1 MDTMRLPHVAKA
13 AILLTIVF
21 VAYQA
26 YVQLTV
32 GRRRRALQREKGTL
46 LAPWHFELRDRI
58 MGLDDFL
65 ENIKALKEHRYLARG
80 QARFENQGVRTMHTI
95 SLGRH
100 VISTIEPENLKT
112 IQAVD
117 FKKWTLGSR
126 RISAFRPFLGLGIFT
141 TAGADWHRSRE
152 MLRPNFARS
161 QVGDLATFETHV
173 NHLIAAVPKDG
184 SEVDLSELFFRLTMD
199 SATEFLLGESTES
212 LTKDSEDGFADA
224 FTRSQAYVVNMA
236 RWGGWAKLF
245 PANKQWMQD
254 KKFVHDFVDYYVRK
268 ALARRNELLQE
279 QSNAEKSAAARYV
292 FIDELVRQTTDP
304 IRIRSE
310 LLNVLL
316 AGRDTTASL
325 LTNAWFMLSKR
336 DDVWNRLQA
345 EVSTLHG
352 EQPSFDQLKDMKYL
366 KAFLN
371 ETQRL
376 YPVVPV
382 NSRQAVEDTTLPLGG
397 GKDGLAPVFVPKGWT
412 AAWSVWAMHR
422 RKDYFGEDAEEFR
435 PERWLDDPET
445 GKKGLRPGW
454 EFLPFNGG
462 PRICLGQQFAINEA
476 SYTTVR
482 LCQAFEKI
490 ESRDPGPWVEALTLT
505 AVNLNGAKVV
515 LTARDA
521 RTN

>member
-1 MDTMRLPHVAKA
+1 MDLARLPHVAKA
-13 AILLTIVF
+13 AVLLTIVF

-26 YVQLTV
+26 YIQLTV
-32 GRRRRALQREKGTL
+32 GRRRRALRREKGTL
-46 LAPWHFELRDRI
+46 PAPWHSELRDRI
-58 MGLDDFL
+58 MGIDAFL
-65 ENIKALKEHRYLARG
+65 ENIKALKERRYLARG

-126 RISAFRPFLGLGIFT
+126 RIYAFRPFLGLGIFT

-173 NHLIAAVPKDG
+173 KHLVAAVPKDG

-212 LTKDSEDGFADA
+212 LTKGSEDGFADA

-245 PANKQWMQD
+245 PANKQWVQD

-268 ALARRNELLQE
+268 ALARRSEMLQE
-279 QSNAEKSAAARYV
+279 QSNAEKPAGARYV
-292 FIDELVRQTTDP
+292 FIDELVRQTTVP

-336 DDVWNRLQA
+336 PDVWSKLQA

-352 EQPSFDQLKDMKYL
+352 EHMRYL

-382 NSRQAVEDTTLPLGG
+382 NSRQAVEDTILPLGG

-422 RKDYFGEDAEEFR
+422 RKDYFGDDANEFR

-482 LCQAFEKI
+482 LCQAFQTI

-515 LTARDA
+515 LTARNA
-521 RTN
+521 

>member
-1 MDTMRLPHVAKA
+1 MDTMTLPHMAKA
-13 AILLTIVF
+13 AILLAIVF
-21 VAYQA
+21 VVYQA

-32 GRRRRALQREKGTL
+32 GRRRRALQRDKGTL
-46 LAPWHFELRDRI
+46 PAPWHFELRDRI

-65 ENIKALKEHRYLARG
+65 ANIKALKEHRYLARG

-126 RISAFRPFLGLGIFT
+126 RISAFRPLLGQGIFT

-173 NHLIAAVPKDG
+173 KHLIDAVPKDG
-184 SEVDLSELFFRLTMD
+184 SQFNLSELFFRLTMD
-199 SATEFLLGESTES
+199 SATEFLLGESTKS

-224 FTRSQAYVVNMA
+224 FTRSQACVVNMA

-245 PANKQWMQD
+245 PADKQWMQD
-254 KKFVHDFVDYYVRK
+254 RKFVHHFVDYYVRK
-268 ALARRNELLQE
+268 ALAGRNELLQE
-279 QSNAEKSAAARYV
+279 QSNAEKPAGARYV
-292 FIDELVRQTTDP
+292 FIDELVRQTADP
-304 IRIRSE
+304 LRIRSE

-382 NSRQAVEDTTLPLGG
+382 NSRQAVEDTILPLGG

-422 RKDYFGEDAEEFR
+422 RKDFFGEDANEFR

-515 LTARDA
+515 LTARNA
-521 RTN
+521 

>member
-1 MDTMRLPHVAKA
+1 VFAPCTQSRSAGTQRILPQDIPYIDV
-13 AILLTIVF
+13 
-21 VAYQA
+21 
-26 YVQLTV
+26 
-32 GRRRRALQREKGTL
+32 
-46 LAPWHFELRDRI
+46 WH
-58 MGLDDFL
+58 
-65 ENIKALKEHRYLARG
+65 
-80 QARFENQGVRTMHTI
+80 
-95 SLGRH
+95 RH

-376 YPVVPV
+376 YCRAGEQPP
-382 NSRQAVEDTTLPLGG
+382 SRGRHHSPARWRQGRSRAGFRAEGLDGRVECLGH
-397 GKDGLAPVFVPKGWT
+397 APT
-412 AAWSVWAMHR
+412 
-422 RKDYFGEDAEEFR
+422 
-435 PERWLDDPET
+435 
-445 GKKGLRPGW
+445 KGLLR
-454 EFLPFNGG
+454 
-462 PRICLGQQFAINEA
+462 
-476 SYTTVR
+476 
-482 LCQAFEKI
+482 
-490 ESRDPGPWVEALTLT
+490 
-505 AVNLNGAKVV
+505 
-515 LTARDA
+515 
-521 RTN
+521 